1 MTFFRGIV
9 ARVRKLFVTHPEVI
23 WSVLIFVLPVFA
35 LILLMAILTSYA
47 PSLDHHLGE
56 LKKSGWHALEV
67 VWSVVDFK
75 LIMNIVIGSIPALC
89 LLYGLAVQVMGLR
102 GHMSTIELYL
112 ARIAIQQV
120 PGATKLEVIAPSQG
134 TRGTILSSEDPSAKV
149 SPEIVLSS

>member
-56 LKKSGWHALEV
+56 LK
-67 VWSVVDFK
+67 
-75 LIMNIVIGSIPALC
+75 
-89 LLYGLAVQVMGLR
+89 
-102 GHMSTIELYL
+102 ELYL

-149 SPEIVLSS
+149 SPEIVISS